1 MFCPECGL
9 EFEEGST
16 RCDDCEVELV
26 TDPPEQEDE
35 EESEPV
41 EFQRLVEVADIADFS
56 TVTARL
62 ENVGIPWFVQNENSP
77 GVVVYVAANRLAE
90 ALGELEAAA
99 IGAGAQS

>member
-16 RCDDCEVELV
+16 RCDDCEVDLV
-26 TDPPEQEDE
+26 ADPPEE

-41 EFQRLVEVADIADFS
+41 EFQRLVEVADITDFS
-56 TVTARL
+56 ALTTRL
-62 ENVGIPWFVQNENSP
+62 ESAGIPWFVQNENGP

-99 IGAGAQS
+99 MGAGAQS